1 MKALELPDTTLP
13 SGALSPSQASLIA
26 SAEGAAGAHADG
38 GEKLFHLLRHFSF
51 FLFFIFFFPPL
62 LQPVTQIYTLILYL
76 MLSGLRMRLDGSVCD
91 RLGDQ
96 TADRV
101 VCT

>member
-13 SGALSPSQASLIA
+13 SGALSSSQASLIA

-51 FLFFIFFFPPL
+51 FLFFFFPPL
-62 LQPVTQIYTLILYL
+62 FQPVTQIYTLILYL

-96 TADRV
+96 TAERV

>member
-13 SGALSPSQASLIA
+13 SGALSSSQASLIA

-38 GEKLFHLLRHFSF
+38 GEKLFHLLRLFSL
-51 FLFFIFFFPPL
+51 FLFFSSPSLF
-62 LQPVTQIYTLILYL
+62 QPVTQIYTLILYL
-76 MLSGLRMRLDGSVCD
+76 MLSGLRMCLDGSVCD

-96 TADRV
+96 TAERV